1 LNKIKVLIIDDS
13 RIIHALLEKA
23 ISFHEDITVIGNAYD
38 GKEGVD
44 LVNSLSPDIIIMDIG
59 MPRMDGLEAIEEIM
73 ENKPTPII
81 VFSGL
86 NKKKIDLGF
95 KAIESGAVDMIEK
108 PEAEHLSSSTL
119 EEYLEEKL
127 IKSIKTF
134 ADIKLIKRKKKKA
147 ITALKADKK
156 PLTVK
161 ETGKHEVNNN
171 FPVIGI
177 AASTGGPQTLKHLIE
192 DFSARKVNAAIVIVQ
207 HIAEGFMNGFRD
219 WIALCSSLPV
229 ILPKKGDCIKPY
241 NIYIA
246 PGEYHLIFE
255 KKGVVSFLDSPPVQ
269 GIRPCADIMFS
280 SLAETF
286 KERAIAVVLTGMG
299 SDGTQGL
306 YKIKENN
313 GYIIS
318 QDEESSLIFGM
329 PKSAIETG
337 LVDKIL
343 NISEISQYLEKICN
357 EKLAELV

>member
-1 LNKIKVLIIDDS
+1 MNKIKVLIIDDS
-13 RIIHALLEKA
+13 RLIHVLLEKV
-23 ISFHEDITVIGNAYD
+23 ISSHEDIIVIGNAYD

-44 LVNSLSPDIIIMDIG
+44 LANSLSPDIIIMDIG

-73 ENKPTPII
+73 DNKPTPII

-86 NKKKIDLGF
+86 SKKKIDLGF
-95 KAIESGAVDMIEK
+95 KAMELGAVDMIEK
-108 PEAEHLSSSTL
+108 PEAENLSSSTL
-119 EEYLEEKL
+119 EQYLEEKL

-134 ADIKLIKRKKKKA
+134 ADIKLIRRRKKKI
-147 ITALKADKK
+147 ITSLKAEKK
-156 PLTVK
+156 PLALK
-161 ETGKHEVNNN
+161 ENKRNAAISN

-192 DFSARKVNAAIVIVQ
+192 DLSARKVNAAIVIVQ

-219 WIALCSSLPV
+219 WLALYSSLPV
-229 ILPKKGDCIKPY
+229 ILPKKGDSVEPY
-241 NIYIA
+241 NIYVA
-246 PGEYHLIFE
+246 PGEHHLIFD
-255 KKGVVSFLDSPPVQ
+255 GNRRFSFLDSPPVQ

-357 EKLAELV
+357 DKLAELV